1 MIINNF
7 IILKE
12 ISSSQFTINHTSQN
26 FVLQVFV
33 DLIIFTNANNNEKI
47 EMKQHEQKNKSN

>member
-1 MIINNF
+1 M
-7 IILKE
+7 KE
-12 ISSSQFTINHTSQN
+12 ISFSQFTIDHTLQKK
-26 FVLQVFV
+26 FLQVFV